1 MMKNKT
7 YILTI
12 TLIVA
17 ILSVIFIFGVHYNDA
32 INETHDF
39 FDWINYYI

>member
-1 MMKNKT
+1 MKNKT
-7 YILTI
+7 YILTV

-32 INETHDF
+32 INETRNF
-39 FDWINYYI
+39 FDWINYNI

>member
-1 MMKNKT
+1 MKNKT

-32 INETHDF
+32 IDEVRNF
-39 FDWINYYI
+39 FDWIHYNI

>member
-1 MMKNKT
+1 MKNKT

-17 ILSVIFIFGVHYNDA
+17 ILSVIFIFGVHYNDV
-32 INETHDF
+32 INETHNF

>member
-1 MMKNKT
+1 MKNKT

-32 INETHDF
+32 IDEVRNF